1 MDATYLILWVV
12 GLGIIW
18 LGLRTKDEDSR
29 VWGFPPLS
37 DLSGEAYRLGAGVAA
52 AIFLVW
58 GFAWTPSQLQ
68 FFMEAI
74 ALIAVFPTCIR
85 CLKE

>member
-1 MDATYLILWVV
+1 MNVTYLILLGF

-18 LGLRTKDEDSR
+18 LGLKTEDE
-29 VWGFPPLS
+29 V
-37 DLSGEAYRLGAGVAA
+37 YRLGAVIGG

-58 GFAWTPSQLQ
+58 GFALTPSQFQ
-68 FFMEAI
+68 IFIEAI
-74 ALIAVFPTCIR
+74 ALIAVFPVCMR

>member
-1 MDATYLILWVV
+1 MDATYLILWAV

-18 LGLRTKDEDSR
+18 LSLKTKDE
-29 VWGFPPLS
+29 V
-37 DLSGEAYRLGAGVAA
+37 YRLGAVVAA
-52 AIFLVW
+52 AIFLIW
-58 GFAWTPSQLQ
+58 GFALTPSQLQ
-68 FFMEAI
+68 FLMEAI

>member
-1 MDATYLILWVV
+1 MDATYLILWAV
-12 GLGIIW
+12 GLAIVW
-18 LGLRTKDEDSR
+18 LGLRTKDE
-29 VWGFPPLS
+29 V
-37 DLSGEAYRLGAGVAA
+37 YRLGAGVAA

-58 GFAWTPSQLQ
+58 GFALTPSQLQ
-68 FFMEAI
+68 FLFEAI